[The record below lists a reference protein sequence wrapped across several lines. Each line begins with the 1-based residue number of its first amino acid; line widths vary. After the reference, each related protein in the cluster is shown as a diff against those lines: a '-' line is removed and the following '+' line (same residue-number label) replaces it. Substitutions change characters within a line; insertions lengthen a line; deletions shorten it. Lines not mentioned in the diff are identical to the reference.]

1 MVVSGAV
8 IADERDCCVEHRQR
22 HLIAVQRGGGSRER
36 ISTGGTVS
44 VCARMFG
51 GLGVG
56 GLEESGSNASA
67 ESLMIACVVDRLE
80 SV

>member
-1 MVVSGAV
+1 M
-8 IADERDCCVEHRQR
+8 
-22 HLIAVQRGGGSRER
+22 
-36 ISTGGTVS
+36 S

-56 GLEESGSNASA
+56 GLEESGSKASA

-80 SV
+80 AFEPDPFLFSDCFCLPHHALPTVFTHCAK